1 MPFLLPASPLFGRL
15 TLAKL
20 AFRHKDFHSTDRLML
35 KLLEVVGP
43 VTDPVIADQ
52 LHHLE
57 HHGRV
62 ETITLSEED
71 TQRRRLRVVTD
82 AGTECALMLDRSA
95 QLYDGAV
102 VLLTEERAVVV
113 RTQEPDWLRIQPRD
127 TAAALE
133 IGYFSGNMH
142 WTVRFAGDVIEIAMQ
157 GEAASYLERLAPFL
171 SDGRARHVHSH

>member
-1 MPFLLPASPLFGRL
+1 
-15 TLAKL
+15 
-20 AFRHKDFHSTDRLML
+20 ML

-113 RTQEPDWLRIQPRD
+113 RTQEPD

>member
-1 MPFLLPASPLFGRL
+1 LLFDTRIFTPP
-15 TLAKL
+15 
-20 AFRHKDFHSTDRLML
+20 DRIML

-43 VTDPVIADQ
+43 VTDPVIAEK

-57 HHGRV
+57 HHGQV
-62 ETITLSEED
+62 EYITLSEED

-82 AGTECALMLDRSA
+82 AGNECALMLDRSA

-102 VLLTEERAVVV
+102 MLLTDDRAVVV
-113 RTQEPDWLRIQPRD
+113 RTQEPDWLRIQARD